1 MFFALRSLES
11 NIGLVIKKSNLPDP
25 QYEFSQ

>member
-1 MFFALRSLES
+1 MFFALSLES